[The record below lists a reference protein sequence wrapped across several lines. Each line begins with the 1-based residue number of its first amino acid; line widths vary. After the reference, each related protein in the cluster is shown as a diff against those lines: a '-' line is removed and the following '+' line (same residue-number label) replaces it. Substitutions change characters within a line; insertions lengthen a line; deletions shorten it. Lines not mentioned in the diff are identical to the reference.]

1 MRVEIYSKETEHDPV
16 LRLRLMEKDGD
27 VALTAV
33 TEDGMWEQNLLKID
47 DRGRVHRFMLST
59 AFVTK
64 YNLDTEHD
72 RLKIEK

>member
-16 LRLRLMEKDGD
+16 LRLRLMEKGD
-27 VALTAV
+27 DIALTAV

-59 AFVTK
+59 AFATK
-64 YNLDTEHD
+64 YHLATEHE
-72 RLKIEK
+72 RLEIKD

>member
-59 AFVTK
+59 PFVTK

>member
-47 DRGRVHRFMLST
+47 DRGRVHHYILST
-59 AFVTK
+59 PFITK
-64 YNLDTEHD
+64 YNLATEHD